1 LPSYWSKDLEMV
13 KLYHYRL
20 INYVWIV
27 GSTTPTNH
35 YIGGIK
41 ALSTN
46 WLIVFFCFLCVH
58 LNSF

>member
-46 WLIVFFCFLCVH
+46 
-58 LNSF
+58 